1 MKSVNVQQVAL
12 HIPNS
17 YNLSMNLPIVV
28 GTVPYRR
35 VPFLLTPTTRHLPTG
50 CYGMQYLPVVVPP
63 PYRENAT
70 PPPPVDGLLSSHCI
84 LTNFISGPLMFWSDP
99 DCIADFTPTGFT

>member
-1 MKSVNVQQVAL
+1 VAL

-35 VPFLLTPTTRHLPTG
+35 IPFLLTPTSRHLPTG
-50 CYGMQYLPVVVPP
+50 SYGMQYLPVVVPP
-63 PYRENAT
+63 PYRENPT
-70 PPPPVDGLLSSHCI
+70 PPPPVDGRL
-84 LTNFISGPLMFWSDP
+84 
-99 DCIADFTPTGFT
+99 